1 MLTHKGTKTINTNR
15 LLLRKFKVSD
25 VEEVFKNWA
34 NDEEVTRYLTW
45 KPHKSLNVTKVLLN
59 QWVLDYE
66 IFNTYNWAIELEN
79 TGDVIGSIGAV
90 NIDEEN
96 LSCEIG
102 YCLSKKYWGLGIIS
116 EALESIIDYLFLEVN
131 FNRVVA
137 KHHTDNIA
145 SGKVM
150 IKCKM
155 TYEGTLREVRKG
167 KNGEF
172 ISLAVYSILKSE
184 HKKYHSDFSN

>member
-1 MLTHKGTKTINTNR
+1 MLTHNGTKKINTNR

-25 VEEVFKNWA
+25 AEDAFKNWA
-34 NDEEVTRYLTW
+34 NDEDVTKYLTW
-45 KPHKSLNVTKVLLN
+45 KPHGSLNITKILLN

-66 IFNTYNWAIELEN
+66 IPNTYNWAIEVKN
-79 TGDVIGSIGAV
+79 TGDVIGSIGIV

-102 YCLSKKYWGLGIIS
+102 YCLSKKYWRLGIIS
-116 EALESIIDYLFLEVN
+116 EALEAVIAYLFSQVN
-131 FNRVVA
+131 FNRIVA
-137 KHHTDNIA
+137 KHHIDNIA

-150 IKCKM
+150 MKCKM
-155 TYEGTLREVRKG
+155 SYEGTLREVRRG
-167 KNGEF
+167 QNGEF

-184 HKKYHSDFSN
+184 YKKYINN